1 MDADTLTRLVGQELA
16 AVGRE
21 HLAQARIS
29 ELDADDGGASA
40 LAHDPD
46 HGELDVWV
54 GVVDGELTGE
64 CDCPADEAEML
75 CGHAVAVAFAAL
87 DKGIAFSS
95 ISGRERMD
103 TEQRWYA
110 EVAGKLDQAELVG
123 LVAQQAGADRRF
135 AALLLSV
142 AGELTAP
149 AEAELTIARE
159 SLAEL
164 TALLELDDPD
174 AYELLKAGQQLLGE
188 LELLAIRPVTAEL
201 AELLGEST
209 DAADALAEGLADV
222 GEVYAMD
229 AAELAETIAELH
241 DRVNEEVVIV

>member
-1 MDADTLTRLVGQELA
+1 MDADTLTRLVGQDLA

-21 HLAQARIS
+21 HLAQARID

-40 LAHDPD
+40 LAHDPE

-54 GVVDGELTGE
+54 GVVDGELIGE
-64 CDCPADEAEML
+64 CDCPDDEAEML

-95 ISGRERMD
+95 ISGRERVD
-103 TEQRWYA
+103 TEQRWYT
-110 EVAGKLDQAELVG
+110 EVAAKLEPAELVG
-123 LVAQQAGADRRF
+123 LVARQAGVDRRF

-142 AGELTAP
+142 AGELAAP
-149 AEAELTIARE
+149 DEAELTLARE

-174 AYELLKAGQQLLGE
+174 AYELLKTGQQLLGE
-188 LELLAIRPVTAEL
+188 LELLAIRPATAEL
-201 AELLGEST
+201 AELLGDST
-209 DAADALAEGLADV
+209 DAADALAEALAEV
-222 GEVYAMD
+222 GELYSAD
-229 AAELAETIAELH
+229 AVEIAESIAALH
-241 DRVNEEVVIV
+241 ERINEEVVIG